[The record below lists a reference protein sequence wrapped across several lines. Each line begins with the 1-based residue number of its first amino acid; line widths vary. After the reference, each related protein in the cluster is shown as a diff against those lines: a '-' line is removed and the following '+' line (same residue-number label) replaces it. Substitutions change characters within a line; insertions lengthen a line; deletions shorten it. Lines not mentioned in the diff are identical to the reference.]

1 MVQTCIGNQ
10 DRALCLFFEKM
21 SGSLKEDLDVL
32 LNTVETIDKG
42 KTR

>member
-10 DRALCLFFEKM
+10 DKAMRSFFEKM

-32 LNTVETIDKG
+32 LNTVEAIDKG
-42 KTR
+42 MTK